1 MSDTDRKKLA
11 EELRAELAEALEP
24 IIARVVDRVYPPTS
38 PEPTEPAPTPNVS
51 VPVLSITGGEWE
63 RGISVQTSRFVVT
76 DTAEAKAALV
86 VGASL
91 LFADGTKRK
100 VTKVEAAHRNL
111 YVAYEGSKVDPEK
124 AGHPNVVV
132 VTAGA
137 STGLPA
143 PTPETPAVPDFEP
156 LTVTLNDFNGKPDFD
171 RGVWV
176 GSDVVRVSVPVTT
189 RTATALAEGAK
200 VMLAD
205 GKVRTVTALE
215 TIGNNHSVAMD
226 GPRLDPSV
234 VGYPGS
240 LTTVP
245 ADAVDAPPVVVPP
258 VTEQPPATPPSTPK
272 GRGLINLNLGLGQGG
287 DSVLPGRHNTN
298 YAFPNLDEWKQ
309 EAAKGFKRARVGF
322 LWERAFPG
330 GAGRGK
336 LDEAHLQLMHETASY
351 AKQVG
356 MTILWDMHNYSG
368 YSTTGTSAN
377 RQRIGTPA
385 VPTNAL
391 GDDWNVLAAALM
403 ANPTTKS
410 VTYGF
415 DIMNEPIISWAA
427 WKPAAQHAITSIAA
441 VSDAIVVIEGINYS
455 NTTNWVTN
463 NPGMETLVHPKGK
476 EYLEF
481 QGHLYLDN
489 GQDGFWTDAIET
501 QDKPQTNVARNRLRA
516 FREWGAKHGLKL
528 GIGETMVPGIY
539 PKHLAELDILLGE
552 CVEAGIDVYVFF
564 AARGAGNNWHNINK
578 PENKPTLDIILKH
591 IAK

>member
-24 IIARVVDRVYPPTS
+24 TIARVVDLVYPPEV
-38 PEPTEPAPTPNVS
+38 PEPTEPEPTQPNIS
-51 VPVLSITGGEWE
+51 VPVLAITGGEWD
-63 RGISVQTSRFVVT
+63 RGISIQTPRFVVT
-76 DTAEAKAALV
+76 ETPEGK
-86 VGASL
+86 ASL
-91 LFADGTKRK
+91 VEGALLQFADGTERK
-100 VTKVEAAHRNL
+100 VKKVLAAHRNL
-111 YVAYEGSKVDPEK
+111 YVEYEGSKVAPDK
-124 AGHPNVVV
+124 NGHPNVIVV
-132 VTAGA
+132 KAAGGA
-137 STGLPA
+137 S
-143 PTPETPAVPDFEP
+143 PTNPEPEPDTPPVEEFVP
-156 LTVTLNDFNGKPDFD
+156 LTVTINDFNGKPDFD
-171 RGVWV
+171 KGVWV
-176 GSDVVRVSVPVTT
+176 GSDVVRVSVPVTA
-189 RTATALAEGAK
+189 RTETALAVGAK

-205 GKVRTVTALE
+205 GKVRTVTQLE
-215 TIGNNHSVAMD
+215 TLDKNHSVTMD
-226 GPRLDPSV
+226 GPKLDPAV
-234 VGYPGS
+234 VGHPGS

-245 ADAVDAPPVVVPP
+245 ADAKDMPPVEVPP
-258 VTEQPPATPPSTPK
+258 TPEQSPAKPK
-272 GRGLINLNLGLGQGG
+272 GPGLINLNLGLGQGG

-298 YAFPNLDEWKQ
+298 YAFPNLDEWKL
-309 EAAKGFKRARVGF
+309 AASQGFKRARVGF

-336 LDEAHLQLMHETASY
+336 LDSAHLQLMHDTAAF

-368 YSTTGTSAN
+368 YSTTSTSAN

-385 VPTNAL
+385 VPINAL
-391 GDDWNVLAAALM
+391 GDDWKVLAAALM

-415 DIMNEPIISWAA
+415 DIMNEPIISWAT

-441 VSDAIVVIEGINYS
+441 VSDAIVVVEGINYS

-489 GQDGFWTDAIET
+489 GQDGFWTDAVET
-501 QDKPQTNVARNRLRA
+501 QDKIQPGTARNRLRA

-564 AARGAGNNWHNINK
+564 AARGAGANWHNINK
-578 PENKPTLDIILKH
+578 PENKPSLDIILKH
-591 IAK
+591 VKK